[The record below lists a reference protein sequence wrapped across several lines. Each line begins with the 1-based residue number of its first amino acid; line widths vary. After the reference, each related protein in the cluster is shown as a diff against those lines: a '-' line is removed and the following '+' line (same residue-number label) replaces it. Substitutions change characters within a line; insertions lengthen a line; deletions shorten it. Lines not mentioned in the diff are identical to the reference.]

1 MALSNKNQIIVFWK
15 IRNRMDM
22 DDPDDILRSG
32 QRKRRVVF
40 GFRQAQRFSIATH
53 LKDNNFCNSLALMP
67 KIVYP

>member
-1 MALSNKNQIIVFWK
+1 
-15 IRNRMDM
+15 MDY
-22 DDPDDILRSG
+22 PDDILRSG